1 MLTYHLY
8 LFRYSVAV
16 SVSTVTP
23 KCCSSNFWYLK
34 VVMYFYIHP
43 ASVHTRLSLHSRGD
57 WCQSPVVIGR
67 EVGCN
72 LGCLTCFG
80 NPTVVLFSN
89 RSGKKVFF
97 FFFSKFPTGNQT
109 QAKTQEL
116 LPVLHQNRCLKLKYR
131 LLRLKHLSLYPLS
144 SLTSPNNVTC

>member
-1 MLTYHLY
+1 MVSNSQCPHSAHVSFVSFPLLCCCFCFHRDTEMLQQQL
-8 LFRYSVAV
+8 LVL
-16 SVSTVTP
+16 
-23 KCCSSNFWYLK
+23 KSSDD
-34 VVMYFYIHP
+34 IHP

-89 RSGKKVFF
+89 RSGKKVVFF
-97 FFFSKFPTGNQT
+97 FLVNSQ
-109 QAKTQEL
+109 QETK
-116 LPVLHQNRCLKLKYR
+116 VKRKLKNCF
-131 LLRLKHLSLYPLS
+131 LCCIKIGVLNLN
-144 SLTSPNNVTC
+144 TGC